1 MNILNAIT
9 ATPTTQADLRKL
21 AKMELWAYLVTEVA
35 PIMLRDREECMA
47 DPDWNGQQYWLC
59 PAGIGEGMIGDP
71 AATDAVFDA
80 WEALTAAEERGMLA
94 DAFDCYL
101 DGLADNYQF
110 ARGL

>member
-1 MNILNAIT
+1 MT
-9 ATPTTQADLRKL
+9 TTTTTQADLRKL

-35 PIMLRDREECMA
+35 PAMLRHREECMS
-47 DPDWNGQQYWLC
+47 DETWNGQAYWLN
-59 PAGIGEGMIGDP
+59 PSGLSEGMANDP
-71 AATDAVFDA
+71 AASDAVFDA
-80 WEALTAAEERGMLA
+80 WEALTGNQEWTLLA